1 MRILVTGATGYLGWR
16 HVVLL
21 RERGHEVTPLARPGH
36 RARAAARDLDPVVL
50 DAGAAEARELVAGHD
65 AVLHFAGVP
74 DPAGAARDPAR
85 AVRENAGTTVN
96 LLDGCAEHGAV
107 LVYPSSARAGIEP
120 PPDAYAMSKRLGED
134 ACRLHHAPA
143 VVLRLTSVFGPGQVA
158 WEGATGAI
166 AAFAARALDGRPI
179 AIPGNPRRTRDFLY
193 VDDLVEGVERLLQ
206 GVRPLESPRPQGVR
220 PLESPRPQG
229 VRPLESGGLRSEG
242 LLYAG
247 SGVATPLLDA
257 ARLALDAAGSG
268 AEVELPGG
276 ELPPGEDES
285 YALEPGVARLELTP
299 RPLPDAVAA
308 YVDWLR
314 HHPAAQ
320 GRARA

>member
-1 MRILVTGATGYLGWR
+1 MRVLVTGATGYLGWR

-21 RERGHEVTPLARPGH
+21 RERGHDVTALARPGH
-36 RARAAARDLDPVVL
+36 RERAAARDLDVVEA
-50 DAGAAEARELVAGHD
+50 DAGSPEARELVAGHD

-96 LLDGCAEHGAV
+96 LLDACAQHGAL
-107 LVYPSSARAGIEP
+107 LVYPSTARAGIEP
-120 PPDAYAMSKRLGED
+120 PPDAYGMSKRLGED
-134 ACRLHHAPA
+134 ACRLHAADA
-143 VVLRLTSVFGPGQVA
+143 VVLRMTSIFGPGQVE

-179 AIPGNPRRTRDFLY
+179 AIPGNPQRTRDFLY

-206 GVRPLESPRPQGVR
+206 GVRPLES
-220 PLESPRPQG
+220 
-229 VRPLESGGLRSEG
+229 GGLKGSDP

-257 ARLALDAAGSG
+257 ARLAVEAAGSD
-268 AEVELPGG
+268 AEIETPGG
-276 ELPPGEDES
+276 ELPPGEDAS
-285 YALEPGVARLELTP
+285 YALEPGAPRLALTA
-299 RPLPDAVAA
+299 RPLPEAVAA

-314 HHPAAQ
+314 LHPAAQ